1 MCIRDSSITSD
12 KCNSLVEI
20 NISPFG
26 NFTNTSTIKSLITK
40 IELLGYGKVSF
51 TRTAQG
57 VVIDMP
63 DVQLNKICLLYT
75 SQCDIFTHGSVALN
89 P

>member
-1 MCIRDSSITSD
+1 MATGSELYPD
-12 KCNSLVEI
+12 K
-20 NISPFG
+20 
-26 NFTNTSTIKSLITK
+26 ITK

-63 DVQLNKICLLYT
+63 DVQLNKIAPVFK
-75 SQCDIFTHGSVALN
+75 IKK
-89 P
+89 

>member
-1 MCIRDSSITSD
+1 MAGRKASCHSIAGNGEVSCI
-12 KCNSLVEI
+12 L
-20 NISPFG
+20 
-26 NFTNTSTIKSLITK
+26 IKLLK

-63 DVQLNKICLLYT
+63 DVQLNKIAPVFK
-75 SQCDIFTHGSVALN
+75 IKK
-89 P
+89 